1 MVFFDMSPKSP
12 DSWPETW
19 KSPDWFRTI
28 TVMAPDVSTWGKT
41 ANPIGRPRTISPTA
55 SGHGILRYLFLH
67 KVCVWRNDERSNRW
81 RRATKCQ
88 QGASKSTV
96 ALVAPIGTLKLIS
109 NLPKMLADYFN
120 HPQCLEQNCQTLR
133 LCFNDDLIGAPYLG
147 KTLSLPTF
155 TSTLRLGYPKL
166 TSAPRLLRGPI
177 CHLCGG

>member
-1 MVFFDMSPKSP
+1 MEVTRLVSDHNSHG
-12 DSWPETW
+12 TW
-19 KSPDWFRTI
+19 CFNMGQNCESHR
-28 TVMAPDVSTWGKT
+28 STQDHLT
-41 ANPIGRPRTISPTA
+41 HCQRPRHFALS
-55 SGHGILRYLFLH
+55 FLH